1 MRKFIAVL
9 LIVVGGLF
17 ALSDLLLGIE
27 TILRVLVNWSSD
39 AYNIG
44 FNVGQLFF
52 VILFGFISYWL
63 IKKGIQLV
71 KSSPIKES

>member
-27 TILRVLVNWSSD
+27 AILRVLVNWSSD